1 MSSQL
6 FSFFKKNGEK
16 SQDFHLQKMLILN
29 PCPSWEL
36 QEMFNSRRKKGRNEI
51 AGKEDQYRAKKW
63 YGPQAQKTSKQ
74 D

>member
-1 MSSQL
+1 
-6 FSFFKKNGEK
+6 
-16 SQDFHLQKMLILN
+16 MLILN

-36 QEMFNSRRKKGRNEI
+36 QEMFNSCRKKRRDET
-51 AGKEDQYRAKKW
+51 AGKEDQYWTEKR

>member
-1 MSSQL
+1 
-6 FSFFKKNGEK
+6 
-16 SQDFHLQKMLILN
+16 MLILN